1 MAYLTK
7 TFVRSMARDKAGTVE
22 FAAANRQLNEHVS
35 SVSTRQSFDIFLSHS
50 HEDSDIILG
59 VVEILKL
66 LGYVTYVDWIED
78 RHLDR
83 SKVTPAH
90 ADLLRKRMKQSSF
103 LLYVTTAN
111 SVSSKWM
118 PWELGYFDG
127 FKPGKVGVL
136 PILDPGVDFA
146 GQEFIGLYPTVEY
159 DNLPHEATR
168 TLIWRP
174 YGFVRRALR
183 ESVSR

>member
-7 TFVRSMARDKAGTVE
+7 SFARRMGQTRTGAVE
-22 FAAANRQLNEHVS
+22 FAAASRKLSEHVF
-35 SVSTRQSFDIFLSHS
+35 SVSMRQSFDIFLSHS

-66 LGYVTYVDWIED
+66 LGYATYVDWIED

-103 LLYVTTAN
+103 MLYVTTSN
-111 SVSSKWM
+111 STSSKWM

-127 FKPGKVGVL
+127 YKPDKVGVL
-136 PILDPGVDFA
+136 PILDPGVGFA

-159 DNLPHEATR
+159 DKLPGHGTE

-174 YGFVRRALR
+174 SGFTPRALK
-183 ESVSR
+183 ESISR